1 MAGIAIL
8 LAHRKR
14 GGHVVGICGGFQML
28 GRMVRDPD
36 GIEGSVTEAEG
47 LGLLDIET
55 VMEPEK
61 TVRNVSARSVPFG
74 LPLEGYE
81 IHLGRTTGPDTA
93 RPSAV
98 INGIDDGAISADGKV
113 SGTYLHGLF
122 SADAFRANSWKASAS
137 RAAAST
143 IAPRWKGRWT
153 RSQPSWRPTSTAT
166 RFSGWRGRACW
177 RTITWR
183 LAKNAHRF
191 VIHGRSKER
200 SDAAQTR
207 GSMPRRLCDATVQT
221 GSGEHDL
228 HSEPLRPLATVT
240 AWILGFPRRR
250 FAPAPP

>member
-1 MAGIAIL
+1 LKVAVPMLGRIANFDDLDPLKAEPQVEVVFVPPGQRLPEDAGLVVIPGSKSTIGDLIKFRDNGWDRDL

-81 IHLGRTTGPDTA
+81 IHLGRTTGPDMA

-113 SGTYLHGLF
+113 FGTYLHGLF
-122 SADAFRANSWKASAS
+122 SADAFRAKFLERLGVTGGGIDYRAEVEKALDD
-137 RAAAST
+137 
-143 IAPRWKGRWT
+143 IAVE
-153 RSQPSWRPTSTAT
+153 
-166 RFSGWRGRACW
+166 
-177 RTITWR
+177 
-183 LAKNAHRF
+183 L
-191 VIHGRSKER
+191 ER
-200 SDAAQTR
+200 HLD
-207 GSMPRRLCDATVQT
+207 CDAIF
-221 GSGEHDL
+221 G
-228 HSEPLRPLATVT
+228 LA
-240 AWILGFPRRR
+240 R
-250 FAPAPP
+250 